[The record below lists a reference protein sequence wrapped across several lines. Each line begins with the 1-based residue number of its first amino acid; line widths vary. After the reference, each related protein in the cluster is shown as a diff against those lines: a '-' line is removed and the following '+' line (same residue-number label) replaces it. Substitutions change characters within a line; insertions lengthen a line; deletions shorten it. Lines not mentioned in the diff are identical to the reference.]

1 MNGLASSLK
10 TTELS
15 EASAILFR
23 QAITL
28 NTLLN
33 SDEPLFNPLA
43 VKQPLKGPL
52 VLMITLGGMGTLI
65 DNSLS
70 LILRH
75 LESSNIIESPES
87 IESLNI
93 LRKKSEM
100 VEVTLFQR

>member
-1 MNGLASSLK
+1 
-10 TTELS
+10 
-15 EASAILFR
+15 
-23 QAITL
+23 
-28 NTLLN
+28 
-33 SDEPLFNPLA
+33 
-43 VKQPLKGPL
+43 
-52 VLMITLGGMGTLI
+52 LMITLGGMGTLI